1 MSRQEK
7 VVSYDVLRVI
17 TTLLVIV
24 SHGHYHALITPYG
37 GIDYD
42 ALIVGGHGAWKVLE
56 IISGYINLF
65 TMPTFMAL
73 GGALFLRSMR
83 KGRYPTLKALAVD
96 KAKRLLIPFLVVT
109 LLYSF
114 PLKLATG
121 YFRQSGSVLKDLLLG
136 QILVQGNTH
145 LWYLPAMFVDF
156 LICYALERYVKL
168 PRLLKLALLAVV
180 SVVVWADKSAVL
192 LVAYPLRFAV
202 WFYAGYCFEEVREK
216 LRGGFGK
223 AILGAL
229 VTVLIYVVMRWGL
242 PPSRLALLADLVL
255 RRLLLPAV
263 AAWTL
268 YFLSCGLS
276 DLGMARTRIYG
287 LLSRNSFGMYLYSDP
302 MNYVVLAVGSVL
314 GGTFLFGTTTG
325 VFLLFALRVGVTLTV
340 SILVSELLRHFK
352 VKYII

>member
-7 VVSYDVLRVI
+7 VVSYDILRVI

-24 SHGHYHALITPYG
+24 SHCHYHALRTPYG
-37 GIDYD
+37 GIDHD
-42 ALIVGGHGAWKVLE
+42 ALIVGGFGAWKALE
-56 IISGYINLF
+56 LLTGFINLF

-83 KGRYPTLKALAVD
+83 RGKYPTLKTLAVD

-114 PLKLATG
+114 PLKLAVG
-121 YFRQSGSVLKDLLLG
+121 YFRQSQSVLKDLLLG
-136 QILVQGNTH
+136 QLLVQGNTH

-156 LICYALERYVKL
+156 LICYLLERYVKL
-168 PRLLKLALLAVV
+168 PRLLKLVLLAAI
-180 SVVVWADKSAVL
+180 SVVVWEDEAPVL

-202 WFYAGYCFEEVREK
+202 WFYAGYCFEQVREE

-223 AILGAL
+223 AALGA
-229 VTVLIYVVMRWGL
+229 VATAAIYVVMRWGL
-242 PPSRLALLADLVL
+242 PASRLTVVADPLL
-255 RRLLLPAV
+255 RRLLLPA
-263 AAWTL
+263 AAALTL
-268 YFLSCGLS
+268 YFFSCGLAEVGV
-276 DLGMARTRIYG
+276 DRTRIYA
-287 LLSRNSFGMYLYSDP
+287 LLSRNTFGMYLYSDP

-314 GGTFLFGTTTG
+314 GETFLFGTTAG
-325 VFLLFALRVGVTLTV
+325 VFLLFLARVSVTLTV
-340 SILVSELLRHFK
+340 SLLISELLRRRN